1 MSTNAYVA
9 LAWIVTFG
17 SVGGYGVHVI
27 RRGRQLSKVVPPQRR
42 RWM

>member
-1 MSTNAYVA
+1 MSTNGYIA

-17 SVGGYGVHVI
+17 SVGGYAGHVI
-27 RRGRQLSKVVPPQRR
+27 RRGRQLSKFVPAERR